1 MKVIDQL
8 DIAGRQVFIRVDYNV
23 PLKDGEVADDT
34 RLRATLPTLRYAIS
48 QGAKLILASHLGR
61 PKGQRVPELSLAP
74 VARRLSSLIGQEVKF
89 APDCIGEE
97 VEAMAAE
104 LKEGEVLLLENLRFH
119 PGETKNDPEFARALA
134 RLAEVYVNDAFAVC
148 HRAHASVV
156 GIVEYVETCGAGF
169 LLAREV
175 KYLTSLL
182 EAPQK
187 PVALVIGGAKVSSKI
202 GVLRNLLPRMDK
214 LLIGGAMANTF
225 LVADGFQVGTSFYE
239 EEFVEEA
246 KEILDAAEARG
257 VKVYLPVD
265 VVVAEDK
272 DAREGQN
279 VCIFE
284 VPKEGAIF
292 DIGEETRK
300 LFSAALQ
307 GMGTIV
313 WNGPLGLFEN
323 PAFARGTTEVA
334 RAAAAT
340 NAVTIGGGGDTL
352 RALKNA
358 GVKRAFTYLSTG
370 GGAFLEFL
378 EGKEL
383 PGIAALKQKAQGG
396 ESA

>member
-1 MKVIDQL
+1 MKIIDQL
-8 DIAGRQVFIRVDYNV
+8 DISGKRVLMRVDYNV

-34 RLRATLPTLRYAIS
+34 RLRATLPTLRYALEK
-48 QGAKLILASHLGR
+48 GARLILASHLGR
-61 PKGQRVPELSLAP
+61 PKGQKVPELSLGP
-74 VARRLSSLIGQEVKF
+74 VARRLSSLLGREVKF
-89 APDCIGEE
+89 APDCVGEE
-97 VEAMAAE
+97 VEA
-104 LKEGEVLLLENLRFH
+104 LVKGLQEGEVLLLENLRFH

-156 GIVEYVETCGAGF
+156 GVVEQVPVCGAGF

-175 KYLTSLL
+175 KYLSNLL
-182 EAPQK
+182 ESPQK
-187 PVALVIGGAKVSSKI
+187 PVALVIGGAKVSTKI
-202 GVLRNLLPRMDK
+202 GVLKNLLSRIDK

-225 LVADGFQVGTSFYE
+225 LVAEGFGVGASFYE

-246 KEILDAAEARG
+246 KVILDAAAEKG

-265 VVVAEDK
+265 VLTARDKEAE
-272 DAREGQN
+272 EGKN
-279 VCIFE
+279 TCIFE
-284 VPKEGAIF
+284 VPEGKAIF
-292 DIGEETRK
+292 DIGKETRK
-300 LFSAALQ
+300 LFAAALQ
-307 GMGTIV
+307 NMGTIV

-323 PAFARGTTEVA
+323 PAFAKGTTRVA

-358 GVKRAFTYLSTG
+358 GVKRAFSYLSTG

-383 PGIAALKQKAQGG
+383 PGIAALRQKA
-396 ESA
+396 